1 MDSDGC
7 LTNPKR
13 LLLRRFSRVLL
24 LGVILAV
31 VGGCAAQKF
40 VSLRDNPMNPLA
52 AQLNLVSK
60 TGPQVSART
69 ETLLHHYALQDLYKR
84 EPDACLMQLQDLA
97 VSEKGAEKVYAV
109 SELAYILGVRAE
121 KSKNMSKALDMYSV
135 AVSNAYIYLF
145 CSELDYARNPYD
157 PQFRGACD
165 VYNSALEATLRLV
178 NRRGG
183 LKPGNTYRI
192 ETAERKYGV
201 RVMATGSW
209 HDEDFERFEFCNDYK
224 VEGLDTTNVGY
235 GIGVPLIAVRKKHDA
250 SEATEGYYPEGLSF
264 PVTAVLR
271 VTSPSVR
278 PQNSSSHRYPCVLEL
293 HDPLVAT
300 DIRLVD
306 RRVPLQSDLS
316 TPLGFFLDN
325 PQFREQTNG
334 TLGLINPNKVENLRG
349 IYMLEPYDP
358 HRIPV
363 VMVHGLWS
371 SPLTWMPMFNDLR
384 SFEELRQNYQFWF
397 YQYPTGQPFWI
408 SATQMRSDLADLRMR
423 IDPGRQHTSMDHM
436 VLVGHSMGGLVS
448 RMQTLQSGDEFWRVL
463 SDKPFSEVKG
473 SEQEVKS
480 LQEALFFEPNPSIRR
495 VVTIGTPHRGSEF
508 ANDATRWLSRKVI
521 KLPQS
526 ITDAGNSI
534 VRQNPGVFRDTEM
547 LTVTTSIDSLSP
559 QSPIFPAMLRAARAP
574 WVRYNNIVGVKSD
587 SSVFNRLHSPGDGI
601 VDINSAHLDD
611 VPDEI
616 VVESAHQ
623 DIHRKPRAILEVRRI
638 LQEHLESLIQEHRLA
653 TQPAE
658 NYLLGKVGRSKSRVV
673 PAASFQPPKISGASQ
688 SEALAILGIP
698 TDHSPKQ
705 LPLSSSQQASNAA
718 PVVSATTTSNMTA
731 DERFQSVHF
740 EEDFVKEAKA
750 QSAKRD

>member
-1 MDSDGC
+1 MEVDGC
-7 LTNPKR
+7 LKNRYQSLPIEAIG
-13 LLLRRFSRVLL
+13 VLL
-24 LGVILAV
+24 LASCLVFV
-31 VGGCAAQKF
+31 SGCAAQKF
-40 VSLRDNPMNPLA
+40 VTLRENPMNPLT
-52 AQLNLVSK
+52 AQLNLISK
-60 TGPQVSART
+60 SGPQVSSRT
-69 ETLLHHYALQDLYKR
+69 ETLLHHYALQELYKR
-84 EPDACLMQLQDLA
+84 EPDACLNQLQDLT
-97 VSEKGAEKVYAV
+97 VHEKGAEKVYAV
-109 SELAYILGVRAE
+109 AELAYILGVRAE
-121 KSKNMSKALDMYSV
+121 KSKNLSKALDMYSV

-145 CSELDYARNPYD
+145 CSELDYTRNPYD

-165 VYNSALEATLRLV
+165 VYNSALESSLRLV

-183 LKPGNTYRI
+183 LKPGNIYRI
-192 ETAERKYGV
+192 ETAERQYGV
-201 RVMATGSW
+201 QVVSTGGW
-209 HDEDFERFEFCNDYK
+209 HDEDFDRFEFCSDYK
-224 VEGLDTTNVGY
+224 VQGLDTTNVGY
-235 GIGVPLIAVRKKHDA
+235 GIGVPLIAVRKKHKGADNA
-250 SEATEGYYPEGLSF
+250 EAYYPDGLSF

-300 DIRLVD
+300 DIRLVE

-334 TLGLINPNKVENLRG
+334 TLGLLNPNKVENLRG

-408 SATQMRSDLADLRMR
+408 SSTQMRSDLADLRAR
-423 IDPGRQHTSMDHM
+423 LDPEKQHLSMDYM

-448 RMQTLQSGDEFWRVL
+448 RMQTLQSGDEFWHAV
-463 SDKPFSEVKG
+463 SDKPFSEVHG
-473 SEQEVKS
+473 SEQEVTS
-480 LQEALFFEPNPSIRR
+480 LEKALFFEPNPSVRR

-526 ITDAGNSI
+526 VTDAGNSI
-534 VRQNPGVFRDTEM
+534 VRQNPNVFRDTEL
-547 LTVTTSIDSLSP
+547 LTVNTSIDSLSP
-559 QSPIFPAMLRAARAP
+559 ESPIFPAMLRAARAP
-574 WVRYNNIVGVKSD
+574 WVRYNNIVGLQTDEGFFKK
-587 SSVFNRLHSPGDGI
+587 LHSPGDGV
-601 VDINSAHLDD
+601 VDLNSAHLED
-611 VPDEI
+611 VSDEI

-638 LQEHLESLIQEHRLA
+638 LQEHLETVAKENRIAR
-653 TQPAE
+653 QPAV
-658 NYLLGKVGRSKSRVV
+658 NYLHGKTKPAKSRVV
-673 PAASFQPPKISGASQ
+673 TAASYQPPEVQRASHVGPSRNSKRTTILPPQ
-688 SEALAILGIP
+688 VVPAIHA
-698 TDHSPKQ
+698 TPKSTQ
-705 LPLSSSQQASNAA
+705 KVPDDLFDEPLWPA
-718 PVVSATTTSNMTA
+718 P
-731 DERFQSVHF
+731 
-740 EEDFVKEAKA
+740 
-750 QSAKRD
+750 

>member
-1 MDSDGC
+1 MDAGGWSKNRYRVMP
-7 LTNPKR
+7 TKA
-13 LLLRRFSRVLL
+13 LRVFGLVVLGL
-24 LGVILAV
+24 VSV
-31 VGGCAAQKF
+31 SGCASQKF
-40 VSLRDNPMNPLA
+40 VTLRDIPMNPLA
-52 AQLNLVSK
+52 AQLHLVSK
-60 TGPQVSART
+60 SGPQVSSRT
-69 ETLLHHYALQDLYKR
+69 ETLLHHYALQELYKR
-84 EPDACLMQLQDLA
+84 EPDACLNQLQDLT
-97 VSEKGAEKVYAV
+97 VDEKGAEKVYAV
-109 SELAYILGVRAE
+109 AELAYILGVRAE
-121 KSKNMSKALDMYSV
+121 KSKDHSKALDMYSV

-145 CSELDYARNPYD
+145 CSELDYTRNPYD

-165 VYNSALEATLRLV
+165 VYNSALESTLRLV

-201 RVMATGSW
+201 RVEAKGGW
-209 HDEDFERFEFCNDYK
+209 HDDDFDRFEFCNDYK

-235 GIGVPLIAVRKKHDA
+235 GIGVPLIAVRKKHDGMDPA
-250 SEATEGYYPEGLSF
+250 EQYYPDGLSF

-278 PQNSSSHRYPCVLEL
+278 PQNASSHRHPCVLEL
-293 HDPLVAT
+293 RDPLVAT
-300 DIRLVD
+300 DIKLAD

-325 PQFREQTNG
+325 PQFREKTNG
-334 TLGLINPNKVENLRG
+334 TLGLLNPNKVQNLRG

-384 SFEELRQNYQFWF
+384 SFEDLRQNYQFWF

-408 SATQMRSDLADLRMR
+408 SATQMRSDLAELRVKLDPEKDDLN
-423 IDPGRQHTSMDHM
+423 MDYM
-436 VLVGHSMGGLVS
+436 VLVGHSMGGLLS
-448 RMQTLQSGDEFWRVL
+448 RMQTLQSGDEFWRAL
-463 SDKPFSEVKG
+463 SDKSFKDVHG
-473 SEQEVKS
+473 SDQEIKS
-480 LQEALFFEPNPSIRR
+480 LEKALFFEPNPSIRR

-526 ITDAGNSI
+526 VTDAGNSI
-534 VRQNPGVFRDTEM
+534 VRQNPNVFRDTEL
-547 LTVTTSIDSLSP
+547 LTVNTSIDSLSP
-559 QSPIFPAMLRAARAP
+559 QSPIFPAMLRSARAP

-587 SSVFNRLHSPGDGI
+587 DGFLKRFHSPGDGV
-601 VDINSAHLDD
+601 VDLNSAHLEDI
-611 VPDEI
+611 PDEI

-638 LQEHLESLIQEHRLA
+638 LQEHLETVKKENRIA

-658 NYLLGKVGRSKSRVV
+658 NYLMGRAKQTKS
-673 PAASFQPPKISGASQ
+673 A
-688 SEALAILGIP
+688 
-698 TDHSPKQ
+698 
-705 LPLSSSQQASNAA
+705 
-718 PVVSATTTSNMTA
+718 VVSASSLESPEVFRPGQATRSGNTSRKTA
-731 DERFQSVHF
+731 PKGPVVTATDASPEPARNVIKDIF
-740 EEDFVKEAKA
+740 EEPIRPML
-750 QSAKRD
+750 KR